1 VVFVVDDDREVREAF
16 AGSSRRSASRF
27 SSAQEFLRSSNGN
40 DLLRNDTDFNVAAF
54 DRRSRGW
61 CFWRA
66 RRPVALELGLP
77 RRRVDTPGSASI
89 ALLR

>member
-1 VVFVVDDDREVREAF
+1 MSSDHGVGRGRAVDAGRSRRGLAGTAMQSASPWYSPWDDDREVREAF

-27 SSAQEFLRSSNGN
+27 SSAQEFLRSSN

-61 CFWRA
+61 CF
-66 RRPVALELGLP
+66 
-77 RRRVDTPGSASI
+77 
-89 ALLR
+89 